1 MKTMI
6 SLDMST
12 IAKYVKQELVLI
24 IPLALILPFAI
35 GNANVIPAAFTPM
48 IPMVLS
54 FTLFALDEQK
64 GWESFRLALP
74 LSRRGVVFGRYG
86 MGALMTLAGL
96 VFGALVATASTA
108 IACLIPALPNAGS
121 IAANIEP
128 VESACILLASTACAI
143 LILAAT
149 QPLIFKAGMTNGM
162 RFMPLLLVL
171 VMVVAGVALE
181 SSGAWIDVV
190 APVIDSI
197 FSLPTTSLLTM
208 LGLVVAAFAIYC
220 ASALIACRLYEKRE
234 L

>member
-1 MKTMI
+1 MI

-12 IAKYVKQELVLI
+12 IAKYAKQELVLI

-35 GNANVIPAAFTPM
+35 GNVNVIPAAFTAM
-48 IPMVLS
+48 IPIVLS

-64 GWESFRLALP
+64 RWESFRLALP

-86 MGALMTLAGL
+86 MGALMALAGL
-96 VFGALVATASTA
+96 VFGTLAATASVA
-108 IACLIPALPNAGS
+108 IAHLLPALPNAGL
-121 IAANIEP
+121 IAANVEP
-128 VESACILLASTACAI
+128 IESACALLASAACAI

-149 QPLIFKAGMTNGM
+149 QPLIFKKGTTNGM
-162 RFMPLLLVL
+162 RFIPLLLVL

-190 APVIDSI
+190 APMIDSI
-197 FSLPTTSLLTM
+197 FSSPTTSLLAM
-208 LGLVVAAFAIYC
+208 LGIVIAALVIYC
-220 ASALIACRLYEKRE
+220 ASALIACKLYEKRE

>member
-1 MKTMI
+1 MI

-48 IPMVLS
+48 IPIVLS

-64 GWESFRLALP
+64 GWESFRLVLP

-96 VFGALVATASTA
+96 VFGALAAATSTA
-108 IACLIPALPNAGS
+108 IACLLPALPNADS
-121 IAANIEP
+121 IAANVEP
-128 VESACILLASTACAI
+128 IESACILLASTACAI

-171 VMVVAGVALE
+171 VMVVAGVALQ
-181 SSGAWIDVV
+181 SSDAWIDVV
-190 APVIDSI
+190 APMIDSI
-197 FSLPTTSLLTM
+197 FSSQTTGLLAM
-208 LGLVVAAFAIYC
+208 LGFVIAALVIYC
-220 ASALIACRLYEKRE
+220 VSALVACKLYEKRE
-234 L
+234 P